1 MEVIKRQLVE
11 LRLSGMAKALEV
23 RNEYAIS
30 ERLSFVDFLSL
41 LLEDELSNRRDNGY
55 KKRLTMA
62 HFPARKTLEEF
73 DFKFQPQL
81 NKRLIFDC
89 ATCEYIRKRENL
101 VFIGPP
107 GVGKTHLAIALGMK
121 ALEQGHKV
129 LFTSVSEMISN
140 LIASKADNTYHLK
153 MKYYLT
159 PNLLI
164 LDELGFKRL
173 NQNTVDEFY
182 EIISRRYEKGSMIIT
197 SNKSFEEWGE
207 VFWDPVLA
215 TAIID
220 RTIHHSRIIV
230 IKGESYRMK
239 SHRGKRRKLVNEKD
253 N

>member
-1 MEVIKRQLVE
+1 METIKRQLVE

-30 ERLSFVDFLSL
+30 ERLSFIDFLSL
-41 LLEDELSNRRDNGY
+41 LMEDELSNRRDNGY
-55 KKRLTMA
+55 KKRLSKA

-81 NKRLIFDC
+81 NKRLIFDS

-101 VFIGPP
+101 FFIGPP

-121 ALEQGHKV
+121 ALQQGHKV
-129 LFTSVSEMISN
+129 LFTSVSEMIST
-140 LIASKADNTYHLK
+140 LIASKADNTHHLK

-182 EIISRRYEKGSMIIT
+182 EIISPRYEKGSMIIT

-207 VFWDPVLA
+207 IFWDPVLA

-220 RTIHHSRIIV
+220 RIIHHSRIIV
-230 IKGESYRMK
+230 IKGESFRIFF
-239 SHRGKRRKLVNEKD
+239 
-253 N
+253 

>member
-1 MEVIKRQLVE
+1 MEVIKRQLME
-11 LRLSGMAKALEV
+11 LKLSGMARALEA
-23 RNEYAIS
+23 RNEYALS
-30 ERLSFVDFLSL
+30 ERLSFLDFLSL
-41 LLEDELSNRRDNGY
+41 LLEDELSSRRDNGY
-55 KKRLTMA
+55 RERLSRA
-62 HFPARKTLEEF
+62 HFPSRKTLEEF
-73 DFKFQPQL
+73 EFRFQPHL

-89 ATCEYIRKRENL
+89 ATCEFIRKRENL
-101 VFIGPP
+101 LFIGPP

-121 ALEQGHKV
+121 ALEQGYKV
-129 LFTSVSEMISN
+129 LFTSVNEMISS

-153 MKYYLT
+153 MKYYLA

-173 NQNTVDEFY
+173 NQQTVDEFY
-182 EIISRRYEKGSMIIT
+182 EIISRRYEKGSLAIT

-220 RTIHHSRIIV
+220 RIIHHCRIII
-230 IKGESYRMK
+230 IKGDSYRMQNYKQKRAK
-239 SHRGKRRKLVNEKD
+239 SENASE

>member
-1 MEVIKRQLVE
+1 MEVIKRQLGE
-11 LRLSGMAKALEV
+11 LKLSGMAKALEV

-30 ERLSFVDFLSL
+30 ERLSFIDFLSL
-41 LLEDELSNRRDNGY
+41 LLEDEFSNRRENGY
-55 KKRLTMA
+55 RKRLNKA
-62 HFPARKTLEEF
+62 HFPSMKTIEEF

-81 NKRLIFDC
+81 NKRLVFDC
-89 ATCEYIRKRENL
+89 ATCEFIRKRENVL
-101 VFIGPP
+101 FIGPP

-121 ALEQGHKV
+121 ALAQGYKV
-129 LFTSVSEMISN
+129 LFTTVNEMINS

-153 MKYYLT
+153 IKYYLS
-159 PNLLI
+159 PHLLI

-173 NQNTVDEFY
+173 NQHTVDEFY

-220 RTIHHSRIIV
+220 RIIHHCRIIV

-239 SHRGKRRKLVNEKD
+239 NHNQKKAKLENATD

>member
-1 MEVIKRQLVE
+1 METIKRQLGE
-11 LRLSGMAKALEV
+11 LKLSGMAKSLEV

-30 ERLSFVDFLSL
+30 ERLSFIDFLSL
-41 LLEDELSNRRDNGY
+41 LLEDEFSNRRDNGY
-55 KKRLTMA
+55 RKRLSKA

-107 GVGKTHLAIALGMK
+107 GVGKTHLALALGMK
-121 ALEQGHKV
+121 ALEQGYKV
-129 LFTSVSEMISN
+129 LFASVAEMIGS

-153 MKYYLT
+153 MKYYLA

-173 NQNTVDEFY
+173 NQHTVDEFY
-182 EIISRRYEKGSMIIT
+182 EIISRRYEKGSVIIT

-220 RTIHHSRIIV
+220 RIIHHSRIIV

-239 SHRGKRRKLVNEKD
+239 NHTRKKAKRENEKGK
-253 N
+253 

>member
-1 MEVIKRQLVE
+1 
-11 LRLSGMAKALEV
+11 MAKTLEV
-23 RNEYAIS
+23 RNEYALS
-30 ERLSFVDFLSL
+30 ERLSFIDFLSL
-41 LLEDELSNRRDNGY
+41 LLEDEFSSRRENGY
-55 KKRLTMA
+55 RKRLSKA
-62 HFPARKTLEEF
+62 HFPSRKTLEEF
-73 DFKFQPQL
+73 NFRFQPQL

-89 ATCEYIRKRENL
+89 ATCEFVRKRENIL
-101 VFIGPP
+101 FIGPP

-121 ALEQGHKV
+121 ALEQGYKV
-129 LFTSVSEMISN
+129 LFTTLNEMIST

-153 MKYYLT
+153 MKYYLS

-173 NQNTVDEFY
+173 NQHTVDEFY
-182 EIISRRYEKGSMIIT
+182 EIISRRYEKGSVIIT

-220 RTIHHSRIIV
+220 RIIHHCRIIV
-230 IKGESYRMK
+230 IKGESYRMQNYK
-239 SHRGKRRKLVNEKD
+239 QKRAKLKNAKT

>member
-1 MEVIKRQLVE
+1 MEVIKRQLRE
-11 LRLSGMAKALEV
+11 LKLSGMAKTLEV
-23 RNEYAIS
+23 RNEYALS
-30 ERLSFVDFLSL
+30 ERLSFIDFLSL
-41 LLEDELSNRRDNGY
+41 LLEDELSNRRENGY
-55 KKRLTMA
+55 RKRLSKA

-73 DFKFQPQL
+73 NFRFQPQL

-89 ATCEYIRKRENL
+89 ATCEFVRKRENIL
-101 VFIGPP
+101 FIGPP
-107 GVGKTHLAIALGMK
+107 GVGKTHLAIALGLK
-121 ALEQGHKV
+121 ALEQGYKV
-129 LFTSVSEMISN
+129 LFTTVSQMIST

-153 MKYYLT
+153 MKYYLS

-173 NQNTVDEFY
+173 NQQTVDEFY

-220 RTIHHSRIIV
+220 RIIHHCRIIV
-230 IKGESYRMK
+230 IKGESYRMQNYK
-239 SHRGKRRKLVNEKD
+239 QKRAKLKNAKT

>member
-1 MEVIKRQLVE
+1 MEVIKRQLRE
-11 LRLSGMAKALEV
+11 LKLSGMAKTLEV
-23 RNEYAIS
+23 RNEYALS
-30 ERLSFVDFLSL
+30 ERLSFIDFLSL
-41 LLEDELSNRRDNGY
+41 LLEDELSNRRENGY
-55 KKRLTMA
+55 RKRLSKA

-73 DFKFQPQL
+73 NFRFQPQL

-89 ATCEYIRKRENL
+89 ATCEFVRKRENIL
-101 VFIGPP
+101 FIGPP
-107 GVGKTHLAIALGMK
+107 GVGKTHLAIALDLK
-121 ALEQGHKV
+121 ALEQGYKV
-129 LFTSVSEMISN
+129 LFTTVSQMIST

-153 MKYYLT
+153 MKYYLS

-173 NQNTVDEFY
+173 NQHTVDEFY

-220 RTIHHSRIIV
+220 RIIHHCRIIV
-230 IKGESYRMK
+230 IKGESYRMQNYK
-239 SHRGKRRKLVNEKD
+239 QKRAKLKNAKT

>member
-1 MEVIKRQLVE
+1 METIKRQLVE
-11 LRLSGMAKALEV
+11 LRLSGMAKSFEV
-23 RNEYAIS
+23 RNQYAIS
-30 ERLSFVDFLSL
+30 ERLSFIDFLSL
-41 LLEDELSNRRDNGY
+41 LLEDEFSNRRENGY
-55 KKRLTMA
+55 RKRLSRA
-62 HFPARKTLEEF
+62 HFPARKTLEDF

-89 ATCEYIRKRENL
+89 ATCEFIRKQENIL
-101 VFIGPP
+101 FIGPP

-121 ALEQGHKV
+121 ALEHGLKV
-129 LFTSVSEMISN
+129 LFTTVSEMISS

-153 MKYYLT
+153 MKYYLA

-173 NQNTVDEFY
+173 NQQTVDEFY

-220 RTIHHSRIIV
+220 RIIHHCRIV
-230 IKGESYRMK
+230 MIKGESYRMHKQKKVK
-239 SHRGKRRKLVNEKD
+239 SENATD